1 METNLIDA
9 ISKLNK
15 DAIAMKSNFGNI
27 ISLLPSTIEEAK
39 KTASSEQIEE
49 LNKAFNQ
56 LQNEFNNLSKCQ

>member
-27 ISLLPSTIEEAK
+27 ISLLPNTIEEAK
-39 KTASSEQIEE
+39 KTATSEQVEE
-49 LNKAFNQ
+49 LNKAFTQ
-56 LQNEFNNLSKCQ
+56 LQNEFKNLSKCQ